1 MSDAEANT
9 YTAPDCDRCGTRM
22 YESSRVMR
30 THDIIQG
37 KAVPRDRRYA
47 TWRCPSCSRE
57 VPREAPPA

>member
-37 KAVPRDRRYA
+37 KAVDGQRIVGDLVDGKFVLTA
-47 TWRCPSCSRE
+47 HE
-57 VPREAPPA
+57 KVEA